1 MNGVRVI
8 VYSEDE
14 MKSYG
19 GYLAEWK
26 VDGRRELDAILL
38 EDCCRKIVNCL
49 LQLHKRLFV

>member
-38 EDCCRKIVNCL
+38 EDCCRKIVKL
-49 LQLHKRLFV
+49 PPTVHKRLFV